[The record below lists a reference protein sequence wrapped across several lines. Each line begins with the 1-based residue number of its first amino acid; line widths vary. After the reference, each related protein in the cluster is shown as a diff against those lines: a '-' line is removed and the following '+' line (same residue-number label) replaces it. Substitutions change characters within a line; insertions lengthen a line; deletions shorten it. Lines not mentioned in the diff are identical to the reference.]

1 MNLSRR
7 THCSNCLQVIETLQ
21 GCRTSVL
28 CPSCE
33 LMSYCSAGCLEED
46 RSDHRL
52 ECSIMEDLSQLP
64 DITRIT
70 ARLLL
75 KLEEGGEDQSEPLPF
90 SEGER
95 SFLDLLSHAD
105 KIEEGDP
112 CARQIFD
119 CLTELI
125 PAATGSWQ
133 HFKQV
138 YGKLIINSFEIS
150 GQYDEKLGWA
160 LYIGPSILDHS
171 CVPSAEVDF
180 KGKDIIIKSRVRMR
194 PRELSR
200 NTICFID
207 RTRTFTERQESLSRH
222 FQMRNCPCS
231 LCRDL
236 VLLTGRINSVLTR
249 GQAGLGVST
258 CLVSCLE
265 QDVRGKDRDYFR
277 SVRWADINS
286 QKLDVFL

>member
-1 MNLSRR
+1 
-7 THCSNCLQVIETLQ
+7 
-21 GCRTSVL
+21 
-28 CPSCE
+28 
-33 LMSYCSAGCLEED
+33 
-46 RSDHRL
+46 
-52 ECSIMEDLSQLP
+52 MEDLSQLP

-95 SFLDLLSHAD
+95 SFLDLVSHAD

-180 KGKDIIIKSRVRMR
+180 KGKDIIIKSRVTMR

-249 GQAGLGVST
+249 GQAGLGVSS

-286 QKLDVFL
+286 QILDVFL

>member
-1 MNLSRR
+1 
-7 THCSNCLQVIETLQ
+7 
-21 GCRTSVL
+21 
-28 CPSCE
+28 
-33 LMSYCSAGCLEED
+33 MSYCSAECLAED

-52 ECSIMEDLSQLP
+52 ECAIMEDLCQLP

-75 KLEEGGEDQSEPLPF
+75 KLEEGGDQQSESLPF
-90 SEGER
+90 SQGER
-95 SFLDLLSHAD
+95 SFLELVSHAD
-105 KIEEGDP
+105 KIEEADL

-119 CLTELI
+119 SLTELI

-138 YGKLIINSFEIS
+138 YGRLIINSFEVS
-150 GQYDEKLGWA
+150 GEYDEKLGWA

-180 KGKDIIIKSRVRMR
+180 KGKNIIIKSKVTMR
-194 PRELSR
+194 PKDLAKNS
-200 NTICFID
+200 ICFID
-207 RTRTFTERQESLSRH
+207 RTRTFTERQESLARQFHIS
-222 FQMRNCPCS
+222 CSCS

-236 VLLTGRINSVLTR
+236 VLLTGSIRSVLR
-249 GQAGLGVST
+249 GGRGVSS

-277 SVRWADINS
+277 SVRWADIN
-286 QKLDVFL
+286 LTI